1 MNVSNSEKSLDD
13 IVGYDEENPEP
24 EWSCGEEVWI
34 DSQPAGTVVF
44 IGTSSEKGTFFE
56 ADLELKMP
64 FDPSKLCLHY
74 DEVDGNEII
83 TSVSYDGEELNNDGG
98 DTNGKS
104 SDFGFYIAGSQKDGK
119 WERYRN
125 MDDIEYGLSD
135 WFPAKTKPVREGK
148 YNVKTKDG
156 YSYQAIWNGTFWH
169 NDWNEQKIKVTEW
182 QGIAYNPDEQFLR
195 EELDNIILEVE
206 Q

>member
-1 MNVSNSEKSLDD
+1 
-13 IVGYDEENPEP
+13 
-24 EWSCGEEVWI
+24 
-34 DSQPAGTVVF
+34 
-44 IGTSSEKGTFFE
+44 
-56 ADLELKMP
+56 
-64 FDPSKLCLHY
+64 
-74 DEVDGNEII
+74 
-83 TSVSYDGEELNNDGG
+83 
-98 DTNGKS
+98 
-104 SDFGFYIAGSQKDGK
+104 
-119 WERYRN
+119 

-182 QGIAYNPDEQFLR
+182 QGIAYNPDEHFLR